1 MNIKQL
7 ILLFFNV
14 LIVFNSHY
22 FFGQKFSVKFISSDS
37 AIVNSRFL
45 KTKQLKNSEE
55 LRHFLRNYRLTLIDD
70 GYFLASTKIT
80 KQDQNSA
87 EIRVDFDK
95 KFERI
100 RLKINSEQKKIFK
113 KAGITTK
120 INRDFVAMRPSEL
133 KQLLSKILY
142 YYLSNGFPFTEV
154 GFQNEELDDDQLTC
168 ELEINTGKLF
178 RWKAIN
184 LKGNVDISLRS
195 LQIITGV
202 IIDEPF
208 SEEIFSLVDKRLEQT
223 IYFKKAKTSEI
234 LFTEEGVELFVYL
247 ESQKV
252 SSVQGAVGLQPNPI
266 TQRVG
271 LTGDIQVKLLNAF
284 NKGENLDLNWRS
296 IQPQTQA
303 LNLKL
308 VYPYLFQTPFG
319 IDARFNLFKR
329 DSSFLDVRTNLG
341 IQYQLANGSL
351 LKAFYQLSSSDL
363 LYGASNSIFSKLSKV
378 RSNSYGL
385 SFLRRKLD
393 YIPNPMK
400 GNILLVEAAVG
411 SRKTILDSVKNS
423 LMGRINFN
431 YQHYFQLYG
440 RNVLKLAANF
450 ESYYAQEV
458 FQNEL
463 YRFGGINSFRGFN
476 EEELFASTKL
486 ITTLEYRFIVDRNSN
501 AFLFYDQ
508 AFYENN
514 ALNYIKD
521 YPFGIGAGFSFGTK
535 LGIFTISYALG
546 KQLSNN
552 LDFRS
557 GKIHFGYTAYF

>member
-1 MNIKQL
+1 M
-7 ILLFFNV
+7 FFNV
-14 LIVFNSHY
+14 LIIFNSPI
-22 FFGQKFSVKFISSDS
+22 FFSQKFLVKFISSDS
-37 AIVNSRFL
+37 SEVNSRYM
-45 KTKQLKNSEE
+45 KPKQLKNSEE
-55 LRHFLRNYRLTLIDD
+55 LRNFLRNYRLNLIDD
-70 GYFLASTKIT
+70 GFFLVSTKIT
-80 KQDQNSA
+80 KQDQYSA
-87 EIRVDFDK
+87 NISVDFDK

-100 RLKINSEQKKIFK
+100 QLKINSEQKRIFK
-113 KAGITTK
+113 KAGITSK
-120 INRDFVAMRPSEL
+120 INRDFIALRPSEL
-133 KQLLSKILY
+133 KQLLSKILNF
-142 YYLSNGFPFTEV
+142 YLNNGYPFAEV
-154 GFQNEELDDDQLTC
+154 GFQNGELEDDQLTC
-168 ELEINTGKLF
+168 ELEIKTGELF

-195 LQIITGV
+195 LQTITGV

-208 SEEIFSLVDKRLEQT
+208 SEEILSLVDKRLEQS
-223 IYFKKAKTSEI
+223 IYFKKSKASEL

-252 SSVQGAVGLQPNPI
+252 SSIQGAVGLQPNPV

-329 DSSFLDVRTNLG
+329 DSSFLDVKTNLG
-341 IQYQLANGSL
+341 IQYQLTDGSI

-385 SFLRRKLD
+385 SFFRRKLD

-400 GNILLVEAAVG
+400 GNSLLVEVAVG
-411 SRKTILDSVKNS
+411 SRKTILDSVRNS
-423 LMGRINFN
+423 LMGRINLQ
-431 YQHYFQLYG
+431 YQQYFQLYG

-450 ESYYAQEV
+450 ESYYAPEIY
-458 FQNEL
+458 QNEL

-508 AFYENN
+508 AFYENT
-514 ALNYIKD
+514 ALNYLKD
-521 YPFGIGAGFSFGTK
+521 NPFGVGAGFSFGTK

>member
-1 MNIKQL
+1 MNKKRL

-14 LIVFNSHY
+14 LIIFNSP
-22 FFGQKFSVKFISSDS
+22 FFFSQKFLVKFISSDS
-37 AIVNSRFL
+37 SEVNSRYM
-45 KTKQLKNSEE
+45 KPKQLKNSEE
-55 LRHFLRNYRLTLIDD
+55 LRNFLRNYRLNLIDD
-70 GYFLASTKIT
+70 GYFLVSTKIT
-80 KQDQNSA
+80 KQDQYSA
-87 EIRVDFDK
+87 DISVDFDK

-100 RLKINSEQKKIFK
+100 HLKINSEQKRIFK
-113 KAGITTK
+113 KTGITSK
-120 INRDFVAMRPSEL
+120 INRDFMALRPSEL
-133 KQLLSKILY
+133 KQLLSKTLNF
-142 YYLSNGFPFTEV
+142 YLNNGYPFAEV
-154 GFQNEELDDDQLTC
+154 GFQNGELEDDQLTC
-168 ELEINTGKLF
+168 ELEIKTGELF

-195 LQIITGV
+195 LQTITGV

-208 SEEIFSLVDKRLEQT
+208 SEEILSLVDKRLEQT
-223 IYFKKAKTSEI
+223 IYFKKSKASEL

-252 SSVQGAVGLQPNPI
+252 SSIQGAVGLQPNPV

-329 DSSFLDVRTNLG
+329 DSSFLDVKTNLG
-341 IQYQLANGSL
+341 IQYQLTDGSI
-351 LKAFYQLSSSDL
+351 LKGFYQLSSSDL

-385 SFLRRKLD
+385 SFFRRKLD

-400 GNILLVEAAVG
+400 GNSLLVEVAVG
-411 SRKTILDSVKNS
+411 SRKTILDSVRNS
-423 LMGRINFN
+423 LMGRINLQ
-431 YQHYFQLYG
+431 YQQYFQLYG

-450 ESYYAQEV
+450 ESYYAPEI

-476 EEELFASTKL
+476 EEELFASTKF

-508 AFYENN
+508 AFYENT
-514 ALNYIKD
+514 ALNYLKD
-521 YPFGIGAGFSFGTK
+521 NPFGIGAGFSFGTK
-535 LGIFTISYALG
+535 LGIFTISYAMG

>member
-1 MNIKQL
+1 MNKKRL

-14 LIVFNSHY
+14 LIIFNSPI
-22 FFGQKFSVKFISSDS
+22 FFSQKFLVKFISSDS
-37 AIVNSRFL
+37 SEVNSSYM
-45 KTKQLKNSEE
+45 KPKQLKNSEE
-55 LRHFLRNYRLTLIDD
+55 LRPFLRNYRLNLIDD
-70 GYFLASTKIT
+70 GFFLVSTKIA

-87 EIRVDFDK
+87 DISVDFDK

-100 RLKINSEQKKIFK
+100 HLKINSEQKRIFK
-113 KAGITTK
+113 KAGITSK
-120 INRDFVAMRPSEL
+120 INRDFMALRPSEL
-133 KQLLSKILY
+133 KQLLSKFLNF
-142 YYLSNGFPFTEV
+142 YLNNGYPFAEV
-154 GFQNEELDDDQLTC
+154 SFQNGELEDDQLTC
-168 ELEINTGKLF
+168 ELEIKTGELF

-195 LQIITGV
+195 LQTITGI

-208 SEEIFSLVDKRLEQT
+208 SEEMLNLVDKRLEQT
-223 IYFKKAKTSEI
+223 IYFKKSKSSEI

-252 SSVQGAVGLQPNPI
+252 SSIQGAVGLQPNPV

-303 LNLKL
+303 LNLKF

-329 DSSFLDVRTNLG
+329 DSSFLDVKTNLG
-341 IQYQLANGSL
+341 IQYQLADGSL

-385 SFLRRKLD
+385 SFFRRKLD

-400 GNILLVEAAVG
+400 GNSLLVEVAVG

-423 LMGRINFN
+423 LMGRINLQ
-431 YQHYFQLYG
+431 YQHYIQLYG

-450 ESYYAQEV
+450 ESYYAPEI

-476 EEELFASTKL
+476 EEELFASTKF

-508 AFYENN
+508 AFYENT
-514 ALNYIKD
+514 ALNYLKD
-521 YPFGIGAGFSFGTK
+521 NPFGIGAGFSFGTK

>member
-1 MNIKQL
+1 MGKKYL

-14 LIVFNSHY
+14 LFFFIYNSFY
-22 FFGQKFSVKFISSDS
+22 GQKFSVKFNSSDS
-37 AIVNSRFL
+37 SGVYSRYL
-45 KTKQLKNSEE
+45 KPKHLKNSEE
-55 LRHFLRNYRLTLIDD
+55 LRPFLRNYRLKLIDD
-70 GYFLASTKIT
+70 GYFLASTKIA
-80 KQDQNSA
+80 KQAQNSA
-87 EIRVDFDK
+87 EISIDFDK

-100 RLKINSEQKKIFK
+100 QLIINSEQKKIFK
-113 KAGITTK
+113 KAGITSK
-120 INRDFVAMRPSEL
+120 INRDFMALRPSEL
-133 KQLLSKILY
+133 KQLLSKILN
-142 YYLSNGFPFTEV
+142 YYLNNGFPFAEV
-154 GFQNEELDDDQLTC
+154 GFRNADLDDDQLTC
-168 ELEINTGKLF
+168 ELEIKTGKLF
-178 RWKAIN
+178 RWHAIN

-195 LQIITGV
+195 LQTITGV

-208 SEEIFSLVDKRLEQT
+208 NEEILNLVDKRLEQT
-223 IYFKKAKTSEI
+223 IYFKKAKASEI
-234 LFTEEGVELFVYL
+234 LFTEEGVELYVYL

-252 SSVQGAVGLQPNPI
+252 SSIQGAVGLQPNPI

-271 LTGDIQVKLLNAF
+271 LTGDIQVKLLNSF

-303 LNLKL
+303 LNLKF

-329 DSSFLDVRTNLG
+329 DSSFLDVKTNLG
-341 IQYQLANGSL
+341 IQYQLADGSL

-385 SFLRRKLD
+385 SFFRRKLD

-400 GNILLVEAAVG
+400 GNSILVEGAVG

-423 LMGRINFN
+423 LMGRINLQ

-450 ESYYAQEV
+450 ESYYAPEV

-508 AFYENN
+508 AFYENT
-514 ALNYIKD
+514 ALTYLKD
-521 YPFGIGAGFSFGTK
+521 HPFGIGAGFSFGTK

-546 KQLSNN
+546 KQLNN
-552 LDFRS
+552 NVDFRS

>member
-1 MNIKQL
+1 M
-7 ILLFFNV
+7 FFNV
-14 LIVFNSHY
+14 LIIFNSPI
-22 FFGQKFSVKFISSDS
+22 FFSQKFLVKFISSDS
-37 AIVNSRFL
+37 SEVNSRYM
-45 KTKQLKNSEE
+45 KPKQLKNSEE
-55 LRHFLRNYRLTLIDD
+55 LRNFLRNYRLNLIDD
-70 GYFLASTKIT
+70 GFFLVSTKIT
-80 KQDQNSA
+80 KQDQYSA
-87 EIRVDFDK
+87 NISVDFDK

-100 RLKINSEQKKIFK
+100 QLKINSEQKRIFK
-113 KAGITTK
+113 KAGITSK
-120 INRDFVAMRPSEL
+120 INRDFIALRPSEL
-133 KQLLSKILY
+133 KQLLSKILN
-142 YYLSNGFPFTEV
+142 YYLNNGFPFAEV
-154 GFQNEELDDDQLTC
+154 GFQNGELEDDQLTC
-168 ELEINTGKLF
+168 ELEIKTGELF

-195 LQIITGV
+195 LQTITGV

-208 SEEIFSLVDKRLEQT
+208 SEEILSLVDKRLEQT
-223 IYFKKAKTSEI
+223 IYFKKSKASEL

-252 SSVQGAVGLQPNPI
+252 SSIQGAVGLQPNPV

-329 DSSFLDVRTNLG
+329 DSSFLDVKTNLG
-341 IQYQLANGSL
+341 IQYQLTDGSL

-385 SFLRRKLD
+385 SFFRRKLD

-400 GNILLVEAAVG
+400 GNSLLVEVAVG

-423 LMGRINFN
+423 LMGRINLQ
-431 YQHYFQLYG
+431 YQQYFQLYG

-450 ESYYAQEV
+450 ESYYAPEI

-476 EEELFASTKL
+476 EEELFASTKF

-508 AFYENN
+508 AFYENT
-514 ALNYIKD
+514 ALNYLKD
-521 YPFGIGAGFSFGTK
+521 NPFGIGAGFSFGTK

-546 KQLSNN
+546 KQLNNN

>member
-1 MNIKQL
+1 MNKKRL

-14 LIVFNSHY
+14 LIIFNSPI
-22 FFGQKFSVKFISSDS
+22 FFSQKFLVKFISSDS
-37 AIVNSRFL
+37 SEVNSRYM
-45 KTKQLKNSEE
+45 KPKQLKNSEE
-55 LRHFLRNYRLTLIDD
+55 LRPFLRNYRLKLIDD
-70 GYFLASTKIT
+70 GFFLVSTKIT
-80 KQDQNSA
+80 KQDKNSA
-87 EIRVDFDK
+87 DISVDFDK

-100 RLKINSEQKKIFK
+100 QLKINSEQKRIFK
-113 KAGITTK
+113 KTGITSK
-120 INRDFVAMRPSEL
+120 INRDFIALRPSEL
-133 KQLLSKILY
+133 KQLLSKILN
-142 YYLSNGFPFTEV
+142 YYLNNGFPFAEV
-154 GFQNEELDDDQLTC
+154 GFQNGELEDDQLTC
-168 ELEINTGKLF
+168 ELEIKTGELF
-178 RWKAIN
+178 RWKSIN

-195 LQIITGV
+195 LQTITGV

-208 SEEIFSLVDKRLEQT
+208 SEEILSLVDKRLEQT
-223 IYFKKAKTSEI
+223 IYFKKSKASEL

-252 SSVQGAVGLQPNPI
+252 SSIQGAVGLQPNPV

-329 DSSFLDVRTNLG
+329 DSSFLDVKTNLG
-341 IQYQLANGSL
+341 IQYQLTDGSL

-385 SFLRRKLD
+385 SFFRRKLD

-400 GNILLVEAAVG
+400 GNSLLVEVAVG

-423 LMGRINFN
+423 LMGRINLQ
-431 YQHYFQLYG
+431 YQQYFQLYG

-450 ESYYAQEV
+450 ESYYAPEI

-476 EEELFASTKL
+476 EEELFASTKF

-514 ALNYIKD
+514 ALNYLKD
-521 YPFGIGAGFSFGTK
+521 HPFGVGAGFSFGTK

>member
-1 MNIKQL
+1 MLNKYIILLIFNLL
-7 ILLFFNV
+7 ILSDGDL
-14 LIVFNSHY
+14 LHA
-22 FFGQKFSVKFISSDS
+22 QKFSVRFISLDSSKVSLRYLKPKELKKSD
-37 AIVNSRFL
+37 
-45 KTKQLKNSEE
+45 E
-55 LRHFLRNYRLTLIDD
+55 LRSFLRDYRLKLIDD
-70 GYFLASTKIT
+70 GYFLVSLKI
-80 KQDQNSA
+80 KNQNQNSA
-87 EIRVDFDK
+87 EISVNLDK
-95 KFERI
+95 KFELI
-100 RLKINSEQKKIFK
+100 NLKINSEQTKIFK
-113 KAGITTK
+113 KAGITSKT
-120 INRDFVAMRPSEL
+120 NRDYIVLRPSEL
-133 KQLLSKILY
+133 KQILSKILK
-142 YYLSNGFPFTEV
+142 YYLNNGFPFAEV
-154 GFQNEELDDDQLTC
+154 GFTNAQLDNDQLGC
-168 ELEINTGKLF
+168 ELTINSGKLF
-178 RWKAIN
+178 RWTSVN
-184 LKGNVDISLRS
+184 LKGNVDISIRS
-195 LQIITGV
+195 LQTITGV
-202 IIDEPF
+202 IIDEPY
-208 SEEIFSLVDKRLEQT
+208 SEDVLNLVDKRLEQT
-223 IYFKKAKTSEI
+223 IYFKKVKASEI
-234 LFTEEGVELFVYL
+234 LFTEDGVELFVYL

-271 LTGDIQVKLLNAF
+271 LTGDIQVKLLNSF

-303 LNLKL
+303 LNLKI
-308 VYPYLFQTPFG
+308 VYPYLFQSPFG

-329 DSSFLDVRTNLG
+329 DSSFLDVKSNVG
-341 IQYQLANGSL
+341 IQYQLSDGSL

-363 LYGASNSIFSKLSKV
+363 LYGAANSSLSKLSKV

-385 SFLRRKLD
+385 SFFRRKLD
-393 YIPNPMK
+393 YLPNPMK
-400 GNILLVEAAVG
+400 GSSLLVEAAVG

-423 LMGRINFN
+423 LMGRINLN
-431 YQHYFQLYG
+431 YQQYVQLYG
-440 RNVLKLAANF
+440 RNVLKVGANF
-450 ESYYAQEV
+450 ESYYAPEI

-514 ALNYIKD
+514 ALKYLKD
-521 YPFGIGAGFSFGTK
+521 NPFGVGAGFSFGTK

-546 KQLSNN
+546 KQLNNN